1 MTMLGPV
8 VRVWLATIVLDTT
21 GQLAFK
27 SAAVDPAAGD
37 APGRWMRMARNPRL
51 WLGIGCYVAEFLAWT
66 AFLSLVPLGRG
77 VLLGSINIVA
87 VMLAGRMLFG
97 ERLTR
102 MRLLGMGL
110 VGAGVALVGA
120 GL

>member
-1 MTMLGPV
+1 MATLTPV
-8 VRVWLATIVLDTT
+8 VQVWLATIVLDTT

-27 SAAVDPAAGD
+27 SAAVDTAAGEGI
-37 APGRWMRMARNPRL
+37 ARWMRMARNPRL
-51 WLGIGCYVAEFLAWT
+51 WLGIGCYACEFLAWT

-87 VMLAGRMLFG
+87 VMLAGRILFR

-102 MRLLGMGL
+102 MRLLGIGL
-110 VGAGVALVGA
+110 VTTGVALVGA